1 MNMMSGIG
9 KLDRKRL
16 SEVLRRTKGTISVR
30 ECSVILKIPPST
42 AAKLLARWAS
52 KGWLSRAR
60 RGLYI
65 PVPLESRTADI
76 APEDPW
82 LIAERLFAACY
93 IGGWSA
99 AEHWGLTE
107 QIFRTISVMTTKKPR
122 TRDQVI
128 MGIGFKLRSISPK
141 ELFGLKSVWRK
152 QVRVNVS
159 DPTRTVLDVLNDPR
173 AAGGLRPTVDIFRT
187 YLRSEHKDL
196 DLLLAYADRLG
207 NGAVFKR
214 LGYLLERYAGGEKK
228 LIEACRAR
236 LTKGNARLSPDLPSD
251 RLVTSWR
258 LWVPRGWPREKSR
271 D

>member
-1 MNMMSGIG
+1 MSTIAGIG

-30 ECSVILKIPPST
+30 ECADILKIPPSA

-52 KGWLSRAR
+52 KGWLARVR

-65 PVPLESRTADI
+65 PIPLESRTSDV

-82 LIAERLFAACY
+82 LIAERLFGPCY

-107 QIFRTISVMTTKKPR
+107 QIFRTVSVMTTKRPR
-122 TRDQVI
+122 GRDQVV
-128 MGIGFKLRSISPK
+128 MGIGFRLKSISPK

-152 QVRVNVS
+152 QVKVDVS
-159 DPTRTVLDVLNDPR
+159 DPTRTVLDMLNDPR
-173 AAGGLRPTVDIFRT
+173 SGGGLRPTVDVFRT
-187 YLRSEHKDL
+187 YVQSEYKDL
-196 DLLLAYADRLG
+196 SLLLAYADRLG

-214 LGYLLERYAGGEKK
+214 LGYLVERYAGEDKK
-228 LIEACRAR
+228 LIKACRAR
-236 LTKGNARLSPDLPSD
+236 LTQGNAKLSPDLPSA
-251 RLVTSWR
+251 RLVTSWK
-258 LWVPRGWPREKSR
+258 LWIPRGWAREKSR